1 MLRVPGGIVNLFSSC
16 NTFCDVEALTKRG
29 DKYRVFCY
37 LVWILIKALS
47 EGSPVSSSVL
57 VR

>member
-1 MLRVPGGIVNLFSSC
+1 MNLFSSC